1 MEMTVTW
8 DAEFES
14 LVRDALPLLPAG
26 APLKPDLNTVEAGLD
41 SLSIV
46 RLLTSLEEKY
56 DISVPGEMLHSDMFS
71 TPAAL
76 WRTVT
81 ALREA
86 RSEV

>member
-1 MEMTVTW
+1 MTANW

-14 LVRDALPLLPAG
+14 LVRDALPLLPAE
-26 APLKPDLNTVEAGLD
+26 APLEPELSTVEAGLD
-41 SLSIV
+41 SLGIV

-56 DISVPGEMLHSDMFS
+56 DISVPGEMVHSDMFS

-76 WRTVT
+76 WRTVA

-86 RSEV
+86 KSEV